1 MMSLIKKLSKK
12 DFLAHVDSSTSQ
24 SQSAIPDSTQIS
36 STETKMDGSNLEIG
50 EIDGTKQ
57 ELPKNVSTRNKKREK
72 VSTKNF
78 DQKPLNADKLQN
90 KTNEENTAKIDVK
103 HKPHG
108 VHNFL
113 SGTLNKKVIFK
124 IILTVCVFLNFF
136 HFPL

>member
-50 EIDGTKQ
+50 EIDGKKQ
-57 ELPKNVSTRNKKREK
+57 ELKNVSTRNKKREK

-78 DQKPLNADKLQN
+78 DQKPLNADKHQN
-90 KTNEENTAKIDVK
+90 KTNEENTAKIVVK

-124 IILTVCVFLNFF
+124 
-136 HFPL
+136 PL